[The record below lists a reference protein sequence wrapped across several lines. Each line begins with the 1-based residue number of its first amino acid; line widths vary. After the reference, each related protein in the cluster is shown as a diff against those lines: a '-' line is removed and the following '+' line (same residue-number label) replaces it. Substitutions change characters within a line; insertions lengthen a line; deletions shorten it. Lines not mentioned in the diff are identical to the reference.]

1 MSSFAS
7 QAESIDSLLGEFVG
21 TWGME
26 DEAFAVLGNDPN
38 EPTGAKPGS
47 EEKVDTLA
55 ARYALGVPL
64 WNNDDR
70 IDHTPADVISTFE
83 PLSLLKMEK
92 LA

>member
-1 MSSFAS
+1 MPSISS
-7 QAESIDSLLGEFVG
+7 QTESIDELLGEFVG
-21 TWGME
+21 TWELE
-26 DEAFAVLGNDPN
+26 DDTFGVLGNDPN

-47 EEKVDTLA
+47 EEKVDMLA

-70 IDHTPADVISTFE
+70 IDHTPSSVVSAFE